1 MAGNQ
6 AGSSQVFEGVKGYSI
21 KTELDRKLFMG
32 IWEQDAQKKADAK
45 LKDASDLS
53 SSKLR
58 PKSQPNFNLSALTL
72 KSASDV
78 SSASEA
84 GYKQS
89 AIAQSPTLEINKNL
103 KSIMDLAQ
111 TSQIQLESYAKSK
124 GSKMVKAKTKQAKT

>member
-1 MAGNQ
+1 
-6 AGSSQVFEGVKGYSI
+6 
-21 KTELDRKLFMG
+21 MG

-72 KSASDV
+72 KNASDV

-84 GYKQS
+84 GY
-89 AIAQSPTLEINKNL
+89 
-103 KSIMDLAQ
+103 
-111 TSQIQLESYAKSK
+111 
-124 GSKMVKAKTKQAKT
+124 